1 MGVVADFAVLPAG
14 RWPTALWGVAAAG
27 VELVDAGGGRGLRC
41 SECRRGRCSV
51 ALAFGP
57 VVPGGGE
64 GVCLSSPGLAW
75 WRRPLAMR
83 RLSRDVWA
91 AVLAAGGK
99 PA

>member
-1 MGVVADFAVLPAG
+1 VGVVADFAVLPAD
-14 RWPTALWGVAAAG
+14 RWPTALRGVAAAG
-27 VELVDAGGGRGLRC
+27 VELVDAGSDCGLRC
-41 SECRRGRCSV
+41 YRCRRGKCSV
-51 ALAFGP
+51 ALALGP

-64 GVCLSSPGLAW
+64 SVCLSSPGVAW